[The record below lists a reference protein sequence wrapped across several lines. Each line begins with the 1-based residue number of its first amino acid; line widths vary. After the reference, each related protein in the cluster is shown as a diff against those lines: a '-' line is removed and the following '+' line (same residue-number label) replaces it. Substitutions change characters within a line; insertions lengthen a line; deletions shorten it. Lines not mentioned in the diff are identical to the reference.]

1 MADDKLRAYGLR
13 PESRV
18 LIIMTGGTI
27 CMRPSPSG
35 FIPARGFREAALE
48 PSPVFNDGSEP
59 GELDVVV
66 NASGERVSHRSLR
79 TPLSTYNARV
89 RYAVYEFEELLDS
102 SSIDA
107 KGWAQIARAI
117 SWNYTIFDA
126 FVVLHGTDSLAYTC
140 SALSFMLQ
148 NLGKPVILTGSQ
160 TPMLQ
165 LQNDAVDNLL
175 GSLVIAGHFMIP
187 EVCLYF
193 DGKLFRGNR
202 TTKVAASDFA
212 AFASPN
218 APPLATTSSMKTDVA
233 WDLVK
238 KPTSIQH
245 FRIRTNLDTTHV
257 ACLRIFPGIQPEMV
271 DSVLRLPG
279 LRGLVLETFGAG
291 NAPSGQ
297 DNRMTKVL
305 ADAIKRGIVIVNV
318 TQCLSGSV
326 SPVYA
331 TGMTLSRAGVVA
343 GGDMTTEAA
352 LTKLAYLL
360 AMHDATPESVA
371 RDMSI
376 SLRGEL
382 SDRHDP
388 LFRHP
393 DGTLP
398 DRVKNLTALGYA
410 ISHGDLGQVTDI
422 MRGGQEWLLND
433 RDYSGNTPLHLSA
446 TSPDISILRYF
457 LLHGSS
463 VHIRNNSGKTPL
475 FLAANAGLVDHVEL
489 LRRSG
494 AHLHADEL
502 TVAELH
508 AKRRPDI
515 WALAGVDVQCS
526 SKQSGDLAE
535 KLKAEAESRQSSGT
549 TTPENI
555 RMPQAK
561 TIAIVNA
568 TGRQA
573 ASLIRVAAAVGY
585 DVRAQVHTLEGVI
598 PQELASLPGVTLF
611 QGPLLDNVGLMNTLF
626 QGATHAFIN
635 TTSQAGDEVAI
646 GRALADAAKR
656 AGTIQH
662 YVYSSMPDHS
672 VYDPNWISLPL
683 WSCKFAVENYIRQ
696 LGLPATFV
704 YAGIYN
710 NNFTSLPYPLF
721 CMELMPDGGFE
732 WRSPFPPSIPLPW
745 LDAEHDVGPTVLQL
759 FKDGPKRW
767 NGDRIALAFETL
779 TPRQVCAAFSRALQR
794 PCRYKWCPRVE
805 IKVSIPSGY
814 REQLEGI
821 EVLFGQMKAPYFP
834 NPEFHTPARTSLEPG
849 PDGVI
854 PLPVVEEARSLW
866 EGWRS
871 MEEYAREAFPVEEEA
886 NGLDWML

>member
-1 MADDKLRAYGLR
+1 MDKLKEYGLR

-35 FIPARGFREAALE
+35 FVPARGFREAVLE
-48 PSPVFNDGSEP
+48 PSPTFNDGSKP
-59 GELDVVV
+59 GDLEVAVDG
-66 NASGERVSHRSLR
+66 SGQRVAHKTLR
-79 TPLSTYNARV
+79 TPLSSYNTRV
-89 RYAVYEFEELLDS
+89 RYAVLEFDELLDS

-107 KGWAQIARAI
+107 RGWAQIARAVA
-117 SWNYTIFDA
+117 WNYTLFDA

-165 LQNDAVDNLL
+165 LQNDAADNLL
-175 GSLVIAGHFMIP
+175 GALVVAGHFMIP

-193 DGKLFRGNR
+193 AGKLFRGNR

-233 WDLVK
+233 WHLVR
-238 KPTSIQH
+238 KPTSIEH

-271 DSVLRLPG
+271 DAVLRLDG

-371 RDMSI
+371 RDMSLD
-376 SLRGEL
+376 LRGEI
-382 SDRHDP
+382 SDHHHPR
-388 LFRHP
+388 FRHP

-398 DRVKNLTALGYA
+398 DRVKTLTALGYA
-410 ISHGDLGQVTDI
+410 ISHGDLAQVTDL

-433 RDYSGNTPLHLSA
+433 HDYSGNTPLHLAA
-446 TSPDISILRYF
+446 TSPEISILRYF
-457 LLHGSS
+457 LLHGAS
-463 VHIRNNSGKTPL
+463 VHLRNNTGKTPL

-502 TVAELH
+502 AVAELH
-508 AKRRPDI
+508 ARRLPDI
-515 WALAGVDVQCS
+515 WALAGVDVPS
-526 SKQSGDLAE
+526 STQQNGERAE
-535 KLKAEAESRQSSGT
+535 KLKAEAS
-549 TTPENI
+549 
-555 RMPQAK
+555 K
-561 TIAIVNA
+561 
-568 TGRQA
+568 
-573 ASLIRVAAAVGY
+573 
-585 DVRAQVHTLEGVI
+585 
-598 PQELASLPGVTLF
+598 PG
-611 QGPLLDNVGLMNTLF
+611 P
-626 QGATHAFIN
+626 
-635 TTSQAGDEVAI
+635 
-646 GRALADAAKR
+646 
-656 AGTIQH
+656 
-662 YVYSSMPDHS
+662 
-672 VYDPNWISLPL
+672 
-683 WSCKFAVENYIRQ
+683 
-696 LGLPATFV
+696 
-704 YAGIYN
+704 
-710 NNFTSLPYPLF
+710 TSLTS
-721 CMELMPDGGFE
+721 E
-732 WRSPFPPSIPLPW
+732 IPKETSN
-745 LDAEHDVGPTVLQL
+745 AED
-759 FKDGPKRW
+759 K
-767 NGDRIALAFETL
+767 E
-779 TPRQVCAAFSRALQR
+779 
-794 PCRYKWCPRVE
+794 
-805 IKVSIPSGY
+805 
-814 REQLEGI
+814 
-821 EVLFGQMKAPYFP
+821 
-834 NPEFHTPARTSLEPG
+834 
-849 PDGVI
+849 
-854 PLPVVEEARSLW
+854 
-866 EGWRS
+866 
-871 MEEYAREAFPVEEEA
+871 
-886 NGLDWML
+886 